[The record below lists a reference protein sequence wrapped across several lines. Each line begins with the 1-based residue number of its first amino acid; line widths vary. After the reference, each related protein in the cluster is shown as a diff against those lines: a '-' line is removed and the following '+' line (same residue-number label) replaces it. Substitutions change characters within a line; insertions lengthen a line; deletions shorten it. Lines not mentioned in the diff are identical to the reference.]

1 MFDPAKPERAKRMP
15 PTIVWFRDDLRVA
28 DNPALAAAAAGGAQV
43 VPVYV
48 LDEVSPGLRSLGGA
62 AKWWLHGS
70 LAALDAAL
78 VRLGP
83 GHALPPRLVLRRGAA
98 ADVLA
103 ALARE
108 TGARAVYWNR
118 RYGPA
123 AKVDARVEAVLRG
136 AGVET
141 ASFNASALRE
151 PWEVRTGAG
160 RPYKV
165 FTPFWNACLALGEPA
180 IPEPAP
186 RRLTAFA
193 PAPAS
198 ERLDD
203 WALRPTVPDWAGGL
217 RAAWQPGEAG
227 AVRRLAAF
235 LEDGLTGYAEARDRP
250 DLDGTARLSPHLR
263 FGEIGPR
270 QVWHAVRTRAGDGPD
285 AEAFLRELGWRDF
298 ALNLL
303 HQQPDM
309 DRAPLRPEFERFP
322 WRDDTVG
329 LRAWQRGGT
338 GYPIV
343 DAGMRALWHTGWMHN
358 RVRMVVA
365 SFLVKDLRVD
375 WRLGEAWFWDTLVDA
390 DAASNPVNWQWV
402 AGCGADA
409 APYFRIFN
417 PVTQGRKF
425 DPDGG
430 YARRWVPELDALPA
444 RHVHAP
450 WLAPRPA
457 LEQAGVRLGETYPA
471 PIVDHA
477 AARRAALD
485 AFESLRGGATD
496 PS

>member
-1 MFDPAKPERAKRMP
+1 MSPA
-15 PTIVWFRDDLRVA
+15 IVWFRDDLRVA
-28 DNPALAAAAAGGAQV
+28 DNPALAAAEARGAQV

-48 LDEVSPGLRSLGGA
+48 LDEVSAGIRPLGGA

-70 LAALDAAL
+70 LEALDAAL
-78 VRLGP
+78 ARLGP

-98 ADVLA
+98 ADVLT
-103 ALARE
+103 ALVRE
-108 TGARAVYWNR
+108 TNAGAVYWNR

-123 AKVDARVEAVLRG
+123 ADVDAQVERALRT

-141 ASFNASALRE
+141 GSFNASALRE
-151 PWEVRTGAG
+151 PGEVRTGAG

-165 FTPFWNACLALGEPA
+165 FTPFWNACLALGEPGTPD
-180 IPEPAP
+180 PEP
-186 RRLTAFA
+186 RRLTALA

-203 WALRPTVPDWAGGL
+203 WALRPAAPDWAAGL
-217 RAAWQPGEAG
+217 RAAWQPGESG
-227 AVRRLAAF
+227 AVRRLKGF
-235 LEDGLTGYAEARDRP
+235 LDEGLVGYAEARDRP
-250 DLDGTARLSPHLR
+250 DLDATARLSPHLR
-263 FGEIGPR
+263 FGEVGPR
-270 QVWHAVRTRAGDGPD
+270 QVWHAVRTRAGDSPD

-303 HQQPDM
+303 HQRPDM
-309 DRAPLRPEFERFP
+309 DRTPLRPEFERFP
-322 WRDDTVG
+322 WRDDPAG
-329 LRAWQRGGT
+329 LRAWQQGRT

-375 WRLGEAWFWDTLVDA
+375 WREGEAWFWDTLVDA

-425 DPDGG
+425 DPDG
-430 YARRWVPELDALPA
+430 RFVRQWVAELTKLPV

-450 WLAPRPA
+450 WLAPQDA
-457 LEQAGVRLGETYPA
+457 LDEAGVRLNETYPG

-477 AARRAALD
+477 AARRAALK
-485 AFESLRGGATD
+485 AFESLRRGA
-496 PS
+496 PARS